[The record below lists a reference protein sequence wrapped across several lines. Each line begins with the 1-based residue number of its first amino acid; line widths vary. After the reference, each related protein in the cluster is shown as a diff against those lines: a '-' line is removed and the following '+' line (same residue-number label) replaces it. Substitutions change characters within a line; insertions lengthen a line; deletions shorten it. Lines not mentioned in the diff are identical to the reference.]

1 MLDIKDKARPSILQY
16 VKKDAINDT
25 KTWLPLLYS
34 SYFIHF
40 KISIQRYHIVTILC

>member
-1 MLDIKDKARPSILQY
+1 MLDIEGKDRPSILQY
-16 VKKDAINDT
+16 VKKNAINDT
-25 KTWLPLLYS
+25 KTWLPLSYT